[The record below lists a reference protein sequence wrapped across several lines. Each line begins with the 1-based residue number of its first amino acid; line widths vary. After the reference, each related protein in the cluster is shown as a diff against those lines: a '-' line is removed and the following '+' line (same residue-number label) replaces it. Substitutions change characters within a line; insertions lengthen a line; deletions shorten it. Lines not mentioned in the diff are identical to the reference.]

1 MELVM
6 LGVLCMLVVIG
17 FALLFWEGRRRYRDT
32 SAMLAQKQ
40 KEAEMLRQQLALS
53 QNADQS
59 LLLKSQQTATSLDA
73 MNRQFQ
79 TLFREVTQLGK
90 ESALTMS
97 SLAQIEEQVAAMN
110 RVMVNKKARGNWGE
124 YQLGMLLALYAGE
137 SREVYE
143 AQYTLA
149 NGMIADYVLHVPGSD
164 RPLCIDAKFPLE
176 YYQGIVESEQQGER
190 TARYSALFQ
199 TSIKKHIDD
208 IARKYINA
216 QTSDQAVMFV
226 PSEAIYT
233 YICAQ
238 CEELFTYAYQKHVLI
253 TSPTTLVGVVFTLVN
268 ATKDMRRSVH
278 VKQLEKE
285 MVALQQDAV
294 RLTQRLE
301 KSERA
306 LTQAQESLAESATSA
321 RKLAK
326 RIVKIGDG
334 EVMEE

>member
-1 MELVM
+1 MEVILLLFLCLIVLV
-6 LGVLCMLVVIG
+6 G
-17 FALLFWEGRRRYRDT
+17 FAIQFWDGRRR
-32 SAMLAQKQ
+32 SLHEQEALAQKQ
-40 KEAEMLRQQLALS
+40 KEIDLLRQQLSLS
-53 QNADQS
+53 QNNDQS
-59 LLLKSQQTATSLDA
+59 LLMKSQQTATSIDA

-79 TLFREVTQLGK
+79 TLFRELSQLGK
-90 ESALTMS
+90 DSALHGTAI
-97 SLAQIEEQVAAMN
+97 AQIEGHVRAINQ
-110 RVMVNKKARGNWGE
+110 VMVNKKARGNWGE